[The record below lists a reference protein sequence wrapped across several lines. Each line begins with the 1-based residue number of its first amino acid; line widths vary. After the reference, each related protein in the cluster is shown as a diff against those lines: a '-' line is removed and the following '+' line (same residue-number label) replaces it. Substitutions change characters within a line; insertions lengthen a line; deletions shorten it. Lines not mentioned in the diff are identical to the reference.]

1 MSAYVVVLVE
11 SISDPAALKEYRR
24 LGGPTLQQYG
34 AKPRVLNGQFEV
46 LEGKPLQG
54 VVVLEFD
61 SMEQAKTWY
70 NSPEYQEAIQHRLK
84 AAKCQTV
91 IVQGVS

>member
-11 SISDPAALKEYRR
+11 SIKDPAALKEYRR
-24 LGGPTLQQYG
+24 IGGPTLQQFN
-34 AKPRVLNGQFEV
+34 AKPRVLNGPFEV

-61 SMEQAKTWY
+61 TMEQAKAWY
-70 NSPEYQEAIQHRLK
+70 NSPAYQEAVQHRFK
-84 AAKCQTV
+84 AATCQAV
-91 IVQGVS
+91 LVQGV